1 MKRFLLGVL
10 SVFFL
15 STLSIPSTRAATNSG
30 ENAPRLEPF
39 YLVHLGYQGY
49 FEKQGIPSNGAF
61 LVGIKSRKVTPITL
75 VQSAIVRG
83 RLSPETLNDRS
94 YLFHVTNLLQLIEPY

>member
-15 STLSIPSTRAATNSG
+15 STLSIPSIRAETNSG
-30 ENAPRLEPF
+30 ENVNRLEPF

-49 FEKQGIPSNGAF
+49 FEKQGIPSHGAF
-61 LVGIKSRKVTPITL
+61 LVAIKSRKVTPITL
-75 VQSAIVRG
+75 VQSAITRG
-83 RLSPETLNDRS
+83 RLSPETLNDQV
-94 YLFHVTNLLQLIEPY
+94 YLTHVANQLQLIEPY